1 MRLIDRIGRKSLL
14 VIGITGIII
23 CHLVVALSFMGA
35 NYLIDDESI
44 AKLKT
49 NVSPELMGKI
59 EPLKSKL
66 YNSKKAYLDELA
78 LHLTEDEFNSNK
90 LNILKSTVKLNG
102 TVILIAIVGF
112 VGMYSMSL
120 GPVTWVLLSE
130 LYPNQFRAKA
140 ISIAGFF
147 NGLSSFFI
155 PLLFP
160 WELENIG
167 EAATFFIYA
176 SIALVGFFF
185 ILYKIPE
192 TKGKSL
198 EEIEATLMTKS

>member
-1 MRLIDRIGRKSLL
+1 
-14 VIGITGIII
+14 
-23 CHLVVALSFMGA
+23 MGA
-35 NYLIDDESI
+35 NYSINDESI

-59 EPLKSKL
+59 EPLKGKL
-66 YNSKKAYLDELA
+66 YSSKKVYLDALA
-78 LHLTEDEFNSNK
+78 LSLTKDEFRDNK

-102 TVILIAIVGF
+102 TVILVAILGF

-130 LYPNQFRAKA
+130 LFPNQFRAKA

-147 NGLSSFFI
+147 NGLASFFI

-176 SIALVGFFF
+176 AIALAGFFF

-198 EEIEATLMTKS
+198 EEIQAALITKS

>member
-1 MRLIDRIGRKSLL
+1 
-14 VIGITGIII
+14 
-23 CHLVVALSFMGA
+23 MGA
-35 NYLIDDESI
+35 KYSIDDEST
-44 AKLKT
+44 AKLYT
-49 NVSPELMGKI
+49 NVDPELIEKI
-59 EPLKSKL
+59 EPLKDKL
-66 YNSKKAYLDELA
+66 YGSKKAYLADLA
-78 LHLTEDEFNSNK
+78 SHLTENEFNDNK
-90 LNILKSTVKLNG
+90 LNILKSTVKLNSI
-102 TVILIAIVGF
+102 VILIAVVSF

-130 LYPNQFRAKA
+130 LFPNQFRAKA

-167 EAATFFIYA
+167 EAATFFIFA
-176 SIALVGFFF
+176 AIALMGFFF
-185 ILYKIPE
+185 ILCKIPE

-198 EEIEATLMTKS
+198 EEIEATLIS